1 MVGGLRDQARRWFIL
16 TEGASDQKSF
26 GSCYQTPAGCRHAP
40 PIETLTAGTRD
51 NSRMTDAVDAEE
63 IRHVADLARLDL
75 ADDEVEEFVDQC
87 GSILERFE
95 QLEDVPEVDADPD
108 LVNVMRPDEVEA
120 SLSQDEALANAEE
133 TEDGRFKGPNV
144 S

>member
-1 MVGGLRDQARRWFIL
+1 
-16 TEGASDQKSF
+16 
-26 GSCYQTPAGCRHAP
+26 
-40 PIETLTAGTRD
+40 
-51 NSRMTDAVDAEE
+51 MTDAVDAEE

>member
-1 MVGGLRDQARRWFIL
+1 MVLDCRRAR
-16 TEGASDQKSF
+16 A
-26 GSCYQTPAGCRHAP
+26 
-40 PIETLTAGTRD
+40 IETLTAGTRD
-51 NSRMTDAVDAEE
+51 HSRMTDAVDAEE

-75 ADDEVEEFVDQC
+75 ADDEVGEFVDQC
-87 GSILERFE
+87 GAILERFE
-95 QLEDVPEVDADPD
+95 QLEEVPEVDADPD
-108 LVNVMRPDEVEA
+108 LVNVMRPDEVED